1 MPEDTQDQAS
11 EAPQSAEPAQ
21 QRADIADEED
31 LDVVL
36 ERVAPKRSGGCG
48 WVGWVAA
55 LAIVVIAGALLYR
68 EWDKQRQVDAEQARK
83 ERQTTYMGQ
92 ETGIIAKVER
102 AAKDASAGHID
113 AAIDVLEAAQVQ
125 WGQLAQGAQAQ
136 GDPEIAD
143 KATQHKAALAD
154 VLKSLEADRNEAGKL
169 AQQAADL
176 GTQLKTLQ
184 AQQDEIHARVR
195 DRILQLAAQ
204 GGQATQGQADGQPA
218 SEAPPVAN

>member
-1 MPEDTQDQAS
+1 MPEDIQEQAS
-11 EAPQSAEPAQ
+11 EAPQSAGPAQ

-36 ERVAPKRSGGCG
+36 ERVAPKRSRGCG
-48 WVGWVAA
+48 WVGWVVA
-55 LAIVVIAGALLYR
+55 LAIVVIAGALFYR
-68 EWDKQRQVDAEQARK
+68 GWDKQRQMDAEQARK

-113 AAIDVLEAAQVQ
+113 AAIDVLEAAQGQ

-136 GDPEIAD
+136 GDPDVAD
-143 KATQHKAALAD
+143 RATERKAALAD
-154 VLKSLEADRNEAGKL
+154 ALKSLEADRTEAGKL
-169 AQQAADL
+169 SQQAADL
-176 GTQLKTLQ
+176 EAQLKTLQ
-184 AQQDEIHARVR
+184 AKQDEINARVR

-204 GGQATQGQADGQPA
+204 GGQATPGQAAGQPA